1 MLEDDEIMAFGKK
14 TPQDERVVNLGQM
27 DSATCAA
34 LNGTQNENRQC
45 MVNTMQHP
53 DDPDTL
59 IIKKMRYQKPGDGI
73 APQD

>member
-1 MLEDDEIMAFGKK
+1 LEDDEKMSFRKQ
-14 TPQDERVVNLGQM
+14 PQEEKVINLGQM
-27 DSATCAA
+27 DSATCAS

-45 MVNTMQHP
+45 MVNAVMHP

-59 IIKKMRYQKPGDGI
+59 IIRKMRYQKPGDGI

>member
-1 MLEDDEIMAFGKK
+1 MLEDNVNMAFGKK
-14 TPQDERVVNLGQM
+14 PQHDERFLNLGQM

-45 MVNTMQHP
+45 MVNTVQHP

-59 IIKKMRYQKPGDGI
+59 IIRKMRYQKPGDGI

>member
-1 MLEDDEIMAFGKK
+1 MEDDDNMSIMNRKQPNEEK
-14 TPQDERVVNLGQM
+14 VINLGQM
-27 DSATCAA
+27 DSATCAS

-45 MVNTMQHP
+45 MVNAVVHP

-59 IIKKMRYQKPGDGI
+59 IIRKMRYQKPGDGI